1 MVAGGK
7 ASRGEDGMSRIGSCI
22 AFSSS
27 SDVLA
32 ILLWC
37 SFAVLIMAMCSRK
50 VLSLYPSDSSSS

>member
-7 ASRGEDGMSRIGSCI
+7 ASRGEDGMSRIGSRI

-37 SFAVLIMAMCSRK
+37 SCLDHGYVLISY
-50 VLSLYPSDSSSS
+50 LFP